1 MQLRAAGLILI
12 AGSAIAQ
19 TFDLATI
26 RPSHAGKGES
36 GVGAAPGTLTI
47 RNLPLH
53 MIIGAAFGIAGYQI
67 SGPQWLKQERFDI
80 VAKTDASIAKQDEM
94 LPLLQPL
101 LADRFRLVLH
111 RETRQLPAYVLT
123 VGRNGP
129 KLEPAEDSAAAMPF
143 KKANKSGGA
152 RIHAPSLTMPQF
164 AEILSRRLG
173 HPVRDMTGL
182 TGAYAVTLAW
192 ADDTEKKRE
201 KPGKPGKSQP
211 VKDRPSVFTA
221 LQDQLGLRLEARK
234 APVEIFVIDHIEKTP
249 SAN

>member
-1 MQLRAAGLILI
+1 
-12 AGSAIAQ
+12 
-19 TFDLATI
+19 
-26 RPSHAGKGES
+26 
-36 GVGAAPGTLTI
+36 
-47 RNLPLH
+47 
-53 MIIGAAFGIAGYQI
+53 
-67 SGPQWLKQERFDI
+67 
-80 VAKTDASIAKQDEM
+80 
-94 LPLLQPL
+94 
-101 LADRFRLVLH
+101 
-111 RETRQLPAYVLT
+111 
-123 VGRNGP
+123 
-129 KLEPAEDSAAAMPF
+129 MPF

-152 RIHAPSLTMPQF
+152 RIHSPSLTMPQF